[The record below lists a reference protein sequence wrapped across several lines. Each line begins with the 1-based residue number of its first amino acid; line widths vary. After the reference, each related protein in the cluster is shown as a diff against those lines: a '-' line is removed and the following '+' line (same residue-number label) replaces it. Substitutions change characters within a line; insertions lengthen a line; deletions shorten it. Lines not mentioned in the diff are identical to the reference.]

1 MQISELVRLTMDRTF
16 VDVLEISSPE
26 KISVRLTGVKEDYFK
41 FQDLLRMF
49 CTQNFD
55 SLFKLWLPEQGGQ
68 CLLRR
73 MSSWHRGVVLN
84 TQDQVRGD
92 FLIFLS
98 LTKLAADR

>member
-1 MQISELVRLTMDRTF
+1 MDRTF

-49 CTQNFD
+49 CTQNLD
-55 SLFKLWLPEQGGQ
+55 SLNKLQPEQGGQ